1 MSPILTRQRQVAR
14 LKAQITHDLCEAL
27 NLYEVHAPLLVPANS
42 GLQDTLSGRERAV
55 KVHVSAEQKHYE
67 VVHSLA
73 KWKRSVLAA
82 HQVPVGA
89 GILAQMT
96 ALRPD
101 EERISERHAVQ
112 VDQWDWEQVISPSQR
127 NLATLRATV
136 TSIYQVL
143 RRAALICLQPTQ
155 VAESVFFVHS
165 EELRQMYPALTPKER
180 EHEIT
185 KMHKAV
191 FIIGIGQELKD
202 GVAHD
207 DRAADYDDWSSFNDD
222 GYSGLNGD
230 LLVWH
235 DGLQDALELS
245 SMGIRV
251 DATALKRQIA
261 QRASSTAT
269 GQRTLQQPWHQSL
282 LQGGLPSTIGGGIGQ
297 SRVAMWLQQS
307 SHIREV
313 QFPTTLSA

>member
-1 MSPILTRQRQVAR
+1 MSPILMKQRQVAR
-14 LKAQITHDLCEAL
+14 LKAQITHDLCETL

-42 GLQDTLSGRERAV
+42 GLQDTLSGREQAV
-55 KVHVSAEQKHYE
+55 QVHVSAEQKQYE

-82 HQVPVGA
+82 HQVPVGS

-112 VDQWDWEQVISPSQR
+112 VDQWDWEQVISASQR
-127 NLATLRATV
+127 NLTTLRTAV
-136 TSIYQVL
+136 SSIYQVL
-143 RRAALICLQPTQ
+143 KRAALTRLQPMQ
-155 VAESVFFVHS
+155 VADSVYFIHS
-165 EELRQMYPALTPKER
+165 EELRQMYPSLTPKER

-191 FIIGIGQELKD
+191 FIIGIGQDLKD
-202 GVAHD
+202 GMAHD
-207 DRAADYDDWSSFNDD
+207 ARAADYDDWSSCNDD

-235 DGLQDALELS
+235 DGLNDALELS

-251 DATALKRQIA
+251 DATALQRQVT
-261 QRASSTAT
+261 QRASSIIEA
-269 GQRTLQQPWHQSL
+269 QRTLHQPWHQTL
-282 LQGGLPSTIGGGIGQ
+282 LQGGLPLTIGGGIGQ

-307 SHIREV
+307 THIREV